1 MREQVVSQ
9 GASRD
14 GAPEFGREQEGH
26 DAVGSRQF
34 QSALSE
40 RNGDI
45 RLDAEGTSAGGVS
58 CDRGESCAEVGACR
72 GVEVVRADPG
82 WVADDQVEATVSGGV
97 GEVRAELEVDG
108 ASIIQ
113 SSQSASVL
121 REQRAHGGEAPSL
134 GGGESCAGAEER
146 SFACRSEQIRAF
158 VVECGYRA
166 QRQFAC
172 VVAFQCIDACRGRF
186 LLRSCAGGV
195 VLSEC
200 GQASRPGE
208 WLVIECVMAQGIADV
223 DVVVQV
229 RERRDLSCVGRVVV
243 DDDGEP
249 EPEFAEPDGHRC
261 DVDAEDG
268 CREDVASDRGGRA
281 WIAELL
287 AECREAFEGGDE
299 ESTGAAGRVE
309 DAEGGES
316 VEDRRGVVRCHDS
329 SRQCVAECVAE

>member
-1 MREQVVSQ
+1 M
-9 GASRD
+9 
-14 GAPEFGREQEGH
+14 
-26 DAVGSRQF
+26 
-34 QSALSE
+34 
-40 RNGDI
+40 
-45 RLDAEGTSAGGVS
+45 
-58 CDRGESCAEVGACR
+58 C
-72 GVEVVRADPG
+72 
-82 WVADDQVEATVSGGV
+82 GGV

-108 ASIIQ
+108 ASIIH

-121 REQRAHGGEAPSL
+121 REERAHGGEASSL

-200 GQASRPGE
+200 GQACRPGE
-208 WLVIECVMAQGIADV
+208 WLVVECVMAEGIADV

-309 DAEGGES
+309 HTEGGKS
-316 VEDRRGVVRCHDS
+316 VEDRRGVVWCHES
-329 SRQCVAECVAE
+329 SRQRIAECFVKGVVECVAECVVVGVDRVCQCVVDQRGDQCCRRVERARAATLVGVHERFERAAQEVGVDGGFGP